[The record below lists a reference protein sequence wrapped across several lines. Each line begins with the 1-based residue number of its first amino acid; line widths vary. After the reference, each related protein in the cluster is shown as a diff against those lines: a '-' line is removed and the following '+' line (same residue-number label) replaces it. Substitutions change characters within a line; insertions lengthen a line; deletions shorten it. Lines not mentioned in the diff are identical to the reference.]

1 MFMNSINDA
10 IDAVG
15 GLETVSPSAFDA
27 QAWLASHAPTAH
39 DIGTLEEQYNV
50 LPRR

>member
-15 GLETVSPSAFDA
+15 GLETVSPSAFA
-27 QAWLASHAPTAH
+27 ARQH
-39 DIGTLEEQYNV
+39 V
-50 LPRR
+50 LG